1 MQWIT
6 HELFERV
13 LEQAR
18 QSPRRRM
25 NFNFHAGLDE
35 NPHRFLNVLVEGTY
49 IRPHRHLD
57 PPKTEAFLALEGE
70 IAFFVFD
77 DSGNVET
84 RRVLGRH
91 GLWGVDIPP
100 GVWHSMA
107 VLTPHAV
114 CYEVKPGPY
123 TPLSDKEFAPW
134 APAED
139 AAEAAAYLQ
148 ALIERRCS

>member
-6 HELFERV
+6 QELFEQV

-18 QSPRRRM
+18 RSPRRRM
-25 NFNFHAGLDE
+25 NFNFHSGLDE

-49 IRPHRHLD
+49 VRPHRHLD
-57 PPKTEAFLALEGE
+57 PPKAEAFLALEGA

-77 DSGNVET
+77 DSGNVRT
-84 RRVLGRH
+84 RRVLGRE

-107 VLTPHAV
+107 VLTPYAV

-123 TPLSDKEFAPW
+123 RPLSDKEFAPW
-134 APAED
+134 APAEGVR
-139 AAEAAAYLQ
+139 AAAIYFW
-148 ALIERRCS
+148 ALMEKR